1 MITRENGL
9 IYAVFAENNVALR
22 PVNGCLVCKESLFAM
37 TKIIL
42 FDVGR
47 LLF

>member
-1 MITRENGL
+1 MITRENG
-9 IYAVFAENNVALR
+9 IMYPVFAEKYVELR
-22 PVNGCLVCKESLFAM
+22 PVHWCLVCKESLFTM
-37 TKIIL
+37 TNIIL